1 MMETGV
7 RIPEPAESL
16 LGLRMNWS
24 RLGLTDFIDLQPMAD
39 GSTRLSLTD
48 EARSWIPDFDT
59 LDLARDRGL
68 DVHADDDDMDRE
80 IWLTLLHSPVL
91 VTFPSALELLSS
103 VRIRRN
109 ITRNAA
115 RTMLNFNTTVI
126 ERPEDCWSYSE
137 DTGFILKPGSDLIE
151 SLIKASQPVPGGIA
165 YSFSCYRASEYVV
178 LLAIAQEA
186 RDVHPELY
194 ARLQKQWHTHAVA
207 SRRFHDV
214 FMEEL
219 GTIEQ
224 PLPMHYYVPGDRVW
238 FRNPDT
244 VSDEV
249 EGFEGSWVVY
259 LGGGLFANFWKRER
273 PFDVLGK
280 CLEIY
285 HWRHGTYRDAN
296 GELQMNESLVER
308 LVTET
313 RADPKA
319 CEAIFER
326 MHRLRDPLDVYA
338 EGGCMDATREYPK
351 FICPPH
357 SDMIQALDALE
368 W

>member
-1 MMETGV
+1 METGV
-7 RIPEPAESL
+7 RILEPAEGL
-16 LGLRMNWS
+16 VGLRNHWNDLGL
-24 RLGLTDFIDLQPMAD
+24 AD
-39 GSTRLSLTD
+39 WIELVPGSDDSTHLRLTD
-48 EARSWIPDFDT
+48 EARGWMPNHDT
-59 LDLARDRGL
+59 LDLARHRGL
-68 DVHADDDDMDRE
+68 DVHADDNDMDRE
-80 IWLTLLHSPVL
+80 IWLTLLHSPVQ
-91 VTFPSALELLSS
+91 VTFPTASELMSS

-115 RTMLNFNTTVI
+115 RTMLNFNTTAV
-126 ERPEDCWSYSE
+126 ERPEDCWRYSE
-137 DTGFILKPGSDLIE
+137 DTGFILKPGCDLIE
-151 SLIKASQPVPGGIA
+151 SLIKASQPPPGGIA

-178 LLAIAQEA
+178 LLSIAQEA
-186 RDVHPELY
+186 RESHPALY

-219 GTIEQ
+219 GTVEQ

-244 VSDEV
+244 LSDEV

-259 LGGGLFANFWKRER
+259 LGGGLFANFWKRDR

-285 HWRHGTYRDAN
+285 HWRHGAYRDAK
-296 GELQMNESLVER
+296 GELLMDENIVER
-308 LVTET
+308 LVAET

-319 CEAIFER
+319 CTEIFER

-338 EGGCMDATREYPK
+338 DGGCMDATREYPK
-351 FICPPH
+351 FILPPH
-357 SDMIQALDALE
+357 STMIQDLDALE